1 VGKSVLWMLLGIV
14 LLVSGIYLMT
24 RVNRKSGKEK
34 YSRKLSVLLSIVE
47 FFLDFGI
54 GLFTGGLALGAGSLA
69 VVMVIVGF
77 FMTLINLMAIIH

>member
-1 VGKSVLWMLLGIV
+1 
-14 LLVSGIYLMT
+14 MT

-34 YSRKLSVLLSIVE
+34 YSRKRSVLLSIVE

-54 GLFTGGLALGAGSLA
+54 GLFTGGPYLGAGSLA